1 MRWLD
6 ILIKDCIWVERDQ
19 FLLYSFA
26 KCLVHNRLIM
36 QQSVF
41 RKAVSTIVTIEVGNY
56 HLVNLLNIQI
66 MLAKIASNAIN
77 LLLITTVSSNC
88 QLVFAIFQPGCR
100 TN

>member
-1 MRWLD
+1 
-6 ILIKDCIWVERDQ
+6 
-19 FLLYSFA
+19 
-26 KCLVHNRLIM
+26 M

-56 HLVNLLNIQI
+56 YLINLLNIQI

-88 QLVFAIFQPGCR
+88 QLVFAIFQLGCR